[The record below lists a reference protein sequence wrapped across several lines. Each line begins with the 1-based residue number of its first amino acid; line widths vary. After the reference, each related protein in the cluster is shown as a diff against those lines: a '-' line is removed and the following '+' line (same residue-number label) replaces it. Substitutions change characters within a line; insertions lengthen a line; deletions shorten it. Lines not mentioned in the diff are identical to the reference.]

1 MNKQIAEIIKE
12 FLRVVVLAII
22 PVILLGLDLETGAI
36 AINGQLVLVTG
47 IVAVLKAIDKGI
59 HNWGKLTENPSLS
72 KGLTRFQDKTVVTF
86 KTLQIDWSI
95 GFFDYKLMLTKSVET
110 LILILIKKLKK
121 GKNARH
127 NKANPKQNEGD

>member
-72 KGLTRFQDKTVVTF
+72 KGLTRF
-86 KTLQIDWSI
+86 
-95 GFFDYKLMLTKSVET
+95 
-110 LILILIKKLKK
+110 
-121 GKNARH
+121 
-127 NKANPKQNEGD
+127 